1 MQAIKHIL
9 SVILVAAILMSG
21 LPMFSPEDAN
31 RDSRVDL
38 EDVILQVRELA
49 STAEEPGSFTAS
61 MEKTISTLRLL
72 AGFKTAIK
80 ADTTKSSVNSFNLN
94 LPYLISAYIPSNQSG
109 NYHAIQEKLISYVSF
124 IITPSSPPPQF
135 V

>member
-1 MQAIKHIL
+1 MQATKHIL
-9 SVILVAAILMSG
+9 GVILVAAILMSG

-49 STAEEPGSFTAS
+49 RTAEEPGSFTAS
-61 MEKTISTLRLL
+61 MGKTLSTLRLL
-72 AGFKTAIK
+72 AGFKTAIR
-80 ADTTKSSVNSFNLN
+80 ADTTKSSVNSFSLD

-109 NYHAIQEKLISYVSF
+109 NYHNIYEKLISYTAFV
-124 IITPSSPPPQF
+124 ITPSPPPPQS

>member
-1 MQAIKHIL
+1 MQATKHIL
-9 SVILVAAILMSG
+9 SVILVAAILISG

-49 STAEEPGSFTAS
+49 RTAEEPGSFTAS
-61 MEKTISTLRLL
+61 MEKTLSALHLL
-72 AGFKTAIK
+72 AGCKTAIR
-80 ADTTKSSVNSFNLN
+80 ADTAKSSVNSFSLN
-94 LPYLISAYIPSNQSG
+94 LPYLISSYIPSQKSG
-109 NYHAIQEKLISYVSF
+109 NYHAIHKKLISYVSF
-124 IITPSSPPPQF
+124 IITPSPPPPQS